1 MMIGALMILPQQGD
15 RSAKD
20 HEMKR
25 TTCAAC
31 DCELGAETIKVN
43 LGGKS
48 VEVCCEECAAALKE
62 ADQATSAASSNKE

>member
-1 MMIGALMILPQQGD
+1 
-15 RSAKD
+15 
-20 HEMKR
+20 MKR

-48 VEVCCEECAAALKE
+48 VEVCCEECAVALKE
-62 ADQATSAASSNKE
+62 ANQSTSASCEAKE

>member
-1 MMIGALMILPQQGD
+1 MIGALVILPQQGD
-15 RSAKD
+15 RSGKD